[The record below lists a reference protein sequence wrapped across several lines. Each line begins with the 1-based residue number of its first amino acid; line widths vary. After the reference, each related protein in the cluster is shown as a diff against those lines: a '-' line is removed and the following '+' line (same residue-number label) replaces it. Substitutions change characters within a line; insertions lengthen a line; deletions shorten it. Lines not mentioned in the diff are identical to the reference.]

1 MKKKA
6 AAQLVRLPAR
16 EDSLLAKTF
25 GVRSSFST
33 RHSPASAGRR
43 LVGKGGS
50 LITALYALL
59 VALLVCLPS
68 TSRAQLVDSFDPNA
82 NNDVRA
88 FAVQADGKILVGG
101 FFTSMGGQTR
111 NRIALLN
118 PDGSLD
124 TSFDPN
130 ANQGVWAVPVQADG
144 KILVG
149 GYFTSMG
156 GQTRNRIARLNPD
169 GSLDTSFDPNANSDV
184 RPVVVQADGK
194 ILVGGAFSSMG
205 GQIRNRIARLSPD
218 GSLDATFDPN
228 VTSTR
233 GTGAVFAIA
242 VQADGKIVVGGTFTS
257 VGGQTRNNIA
267 RLNPDGSLDASF
279 DPNASFFVE
288 ALAVQADGK
297 ILVVGLFSS
306 IGGQTRNGIARLNS
320 DGSLDA
326 NFDPNANGQVHAVAV
341 QADGKILVGGTF
353 FTIGGQTRNR
363 IARLNSDGSLD
374 ASFDPNANDFV
385 FAVAVQADGKILVG
399 GDFTFIGG
407 QPRNRIARLTA
418 TGCSVT
424 STVCGRIIV
433 GTAPTD
439 FTVNLSDPADP
450 ATVQA
455 SDFTVNGTPADND
468 IIINGDLS
476 ITFHFNTSPVVG
488 GQNTMHIPAGA
499 FNCGQ
504 GSVQEF
510 TCTFFY
516 RVPGATP
523 PPRPRPTPH
532 IRPTPR

>member
-6 AAQLVRLPAR
+6 AAQFVRRRAR
-16 EDSLLAKTF
+16 EDFLLAQTF
-25 GVRSSFST
+25 GVRSSF
-33 RHSPASAGRR
+33 GE
-43 LVGKGGS
+43 GGS
-50 LITALYALL
+50 LTTALYALV

-82 NNDVRA
+82 NNDVRVL
-88 FAVQADGKILVGG
+88 AVQADGKILVGG
-101 FFTSMGGQTR
+101 FFTSIGGQTR

-124 TSFDPN
+124 ATFDPN
-130 ANQGVWAVPVQADG
+130 ANQGVFAVPVQADG

-156 GQTRNRIARLNPD
+156 GQTRNRIARL
-169 GSLDTSFDPNANSDV
+169 
-184 RPVVVQADGK
+184 
-194 ILVGGAFSSMG
+194 
-205 GQIRNRIARLSPD
+205 SPD

-228 VTSTR
+228 VTGTT
-233 GTGAVFAIA
+233 GTGAVFAVA
-242 VQADGKIVVGGTFTS
+242 VQADGKILVGGDFTS
-257 VGGQTRNNIA
+257 ISGQTRNNIA

-297 ILVVGLFSS
+297 ILVGGTFIS
-306 IGGQTRNGIARLNS
+306 IGGETRYGIARLN
-320 DGSLDA
+320 
-326 NFDPNANGQVHAVAV
+326 P
-341 QADGKILVGGTF
+341 
-353 FTIGGQTRNR
+353 
-363 IARLNSDGSLD
+363 DGSLD
-374 ASFDPNANDFV
+374 ASFDANAKYFV

-399 GDFTFIGG
+399 GAFQFIGG

-439 FTVNLSDPADP
+439 FTVNLSGPADP

-476 ITFHFNTSPVVG
+476 VTFHFNTSPVVG

-504 GSVQEF
+504 GPVQEF
-510 TCTFFY
+510 ACTFFY

-532 IRPTPR
+532 IRPTPP

>member
-1 MKKKA
+1 VRRHVSLSNTKLQLDPNSAYEKEA
-6 AAQLVRLPAR
+6 AAQFVRRLAR

-25 GVRSSFST
+25 GVRSSF
-33 RHSPASAGRR
+33 GE
-43 LVGKGGS
+43 GGS

-82 NNDVRA
+82 NNDVRVL
-88 FAVQADGKILVGG
+88 AVQADGKILVGG
-101 FFTSMGGQTR
+101 FFTS
-111 NRIALLN
+111 I
-118 PDGSLD
+118 
-124 TSFDPN
+124 
-130 ANQGVWAVPVQADG
+130 
-144 KILVG
+144 
-149 GYFTSMG
+149 G

-184 RPVVVQADGK
+184 RP
-194 ILVGGAFSSMG
+194 
-205 GQIRNRIARLSPD
+205 IAL
-218 GSLDATFDPN
+218 
-228 VTSTR
+228 
-233 GTGAVFAIA
+233 
-242 VQADGKIVVGGTFTS
+242 
-257 VGGQTRNNIA
+257 
-267 RLNPDGSLDASF
+267 
-279 DPNASFFVE
+279 
-288 ALAVQADGK
+288 QADGK

-306 IGGQTRNGIARLNS
+306 IGGQTRNG
-320 DGSLDA
+320 
-326 NFDPNANGQVHAVAV
+326 
-341 QADGKILVGGTF
+341 
-353 FTIGGQTRNR
+353 

-399 GDFTFIGG
+399 GAFQFIGG
-407 QPRNRIARLTA
+407 QPRNRIARLNPEA
-418 TGCSVT
+418 PGCSVT

-455 SDFTVNGTPADND
+455 TDFMVNGTPADND

-510 TCTFFY
+510 TCTLFY

-532 IRPTPR
+532 PRPTPP

>member
-6 AAQLVRLPAR
+6 AAQFVRRRAR
-16 EDSLLAKTF
+16 EDFLLAKTF
-25 GVRSSFST
+25 GVRSSF
-33 RHSPASAGRR
+33 GE
-43 LVGKGGS
+43 GGS
-50 LITALYALL
+50 LITALYALV

-82 NNDVRA
+82 NNDVRVL
-88 FAVQADGKILVGG
+88 AVQADGKILVGG
-101 FFTSMGGQTR
+101 FFTSIGGQTR

-124 TSFDPN
+124 ATFDPN
-130 ANQGVWAVPVQADG
+130 ANQGVFAVPVQADG

-156 GQTRNRIARLNPD
+156 GQTRNRIARL
-169 GSLDTSFDPNANSDV
+169 
-184 RPVVVQADGK
+184 
-194 ILVGGAFSSMG
+194 
-205 GQIRNRIARLSPD
+205 SPD

-228 VTSTR
+228 VTGTT
-233 GTGAVFAIA
+233 GTGAVFAVA
-242 VQADGKIVVGGTFTS
+242 VQADGKILVGGDFTS
-257 VGGQTRNNIA
+257 ISGQTRNNIA

-279 DPNASFFVE
+279 DANA
-288 ALAVQADGK
+288 K
-297 ILVVGLFSS
+297 Y
-306 IGGQTRNGIARLNS
+306 
-320 DGSLDA
+320 
-326 NFDPNANGQVHAVAV
+326 
-341 QADGKILVGGTF
+341 
-353 FTIGGQTRNR
+353 
-363 IARLNSDGSLD
+363 
-374 ASFDPNANDFV
+374 FV

-399 GDFTFIGG
+399 GAFQFIGG

-439 FTVNLSDPADP
+439 FTVNLSGPADP

-476 ITFHFNTSPVVG
+476 VTFHFNTSPVVG

-504 GSVQEF
+504 GPVQEF
-510 TCTFFY
+510 ACTFFY

-532 IRPTPR
+532 IRPTPP